1 MRDRLAD
8 DVVNRNEGSLRSEGI
23 DKRPSHVLCTG
34 QKWFHQVLRQIKQ
47 RVDVLQWSDEYVT
60 FEDRP
65 VIKKCDHVVGTE
77 HDRCVN
83 ITAADLAE
91 HIVGHRHETSAIR
104 VGGREPRV
112 CCMLADVS
120 LSDTPRSTLT
130 RLRERARSDRAD
142 LYAVLDA
149 GPPSEEADDIAPG
162 GRWAGVLPVRT
173 VFDTPESCPTV
184 PAGEPVPGHVLNR
197 IP

>member
-1 MRDRLAD
+1 VHVQMRDRLAD

-34 QKWFHQVLRQIKQ
+34 QKWFHQVLRQVKQ

-77 HDRCVN
+77 DDRRVN

-91 HIVGHRHETSAIR
+91 HIVGHRHETSAVR

-149 GPPSEEADDIAPG
+149 ATERRG
-162 GRWAGVLPVRT
+162 
-173 VFDTPESCPTV
+173 
-184 PAGEPVPGHVLNR
+184 
-197 IP
+197 